1 MGRNDE
7 SLSTRELVPQDPTAG
22 PVPDPEP
29 EPRRREPQASDRAPM
44 PREGQMRAP
53 ASASGGEFETQV
65 DEGGLDTERPVREER
80 NEPRLSSAD
89 AQAVRSQPSTT
100 DAPGNPEAET
110 HPSEPLMSAQLT
122 SILGQ
127 IVVLRFWGSVIVVG
141 TGS

>member
-1 MGRNDE
+1 MERNDE

-80 NEPRLSSAD
+80 NEPRLSSA
-89 AQAVRSQPSTT
+89 
-100 DAPGNPEAET
+100 T
-110 HPSEPLMSAQLT
+110 HRPFAHSR
-122 SILGQ
+122 
-127 IVVLRFWGSVIVVG
+127 LRQTLQGIRRLRHIRASR
-141 TGS
+141 